1 MRLGFMMTAE
11 ETNPKPL
18 GQSQSG
24 RGTVAFSI
32 PQEAQ
37 RLAAGGM
44 GRFDGGRV
52 SLEGCVGSLKSMG
65 GEPCWKEGPTGSSLL
80 SVGSSSS
87 QDWEATWRFP
97 VPNRIDPRRRQQLLR
112 WS

>member
-1 MRLGFMMTAE
+1 MMTAE

-24 RGTVAFSI
+24 HGTVAFSN

-44 GRFDGGRV
+44 GRFDGRRV
-52 SLEGCVGSLKSMG
+52 SLEGCVGSL
-65 GEPCWKEGPTGSSLL
+65 CWFVEIDGLGVVLKGRFYWFL
-80 SVGSSSS
+80 
-87 QDWEATWRFP
+87 ATF
-97 VPNRIDPRRRQQLLR
+97 
-112 WS
+112 SG